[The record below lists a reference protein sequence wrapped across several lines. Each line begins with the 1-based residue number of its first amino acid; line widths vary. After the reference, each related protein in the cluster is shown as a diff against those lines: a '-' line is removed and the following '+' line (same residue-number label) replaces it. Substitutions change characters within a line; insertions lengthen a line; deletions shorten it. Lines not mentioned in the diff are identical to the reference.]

1 MIVIGEAAE
10 RATSAPAAS
19 ELIVT
24 AVTIVLKVAAVT
36 MMMELESSNNA
47 AMCHLVMEKCSEK
60 CVMSEEGAFFPVEKL
75 EGIAYSSGCVSF
87 F

>member
-1 MIVIGEAAE
+1 MGEAAE

-47 AMCHLVMEKCSEK
+47 AMCHL
-60 CVMSEEGAFFPVEKL
+60 
-75 EGIAYSSGCVSF
+75 
-87 F
+87 